1 MEHMIYNVVVDLG
14 ALMRVSKW
22 GNSLAVRLPDTVVKT
37 LKLKSG
43 DEVEIVLRG
52 ERVFE
57 VERDRSRERALERL
71 RALKKP
77 LPKGFR
83 FDRDEANAR

>member
-1 MEHMIYNVVVDLG
+1 
-14 ALMRVSKW
+14 MRVSKW
-22 GNSLAVRLPDTVVKT
+22 GNSLAVRLPNSIVKT

-43 DEVEIVLRG
+43 DEIEIGLRG

-57 VERDRSRERALERL
+57 VERDTSRQRALVRL
-71 RALKKP
+71 RALRKP

>member
-1 MEHMIYNVVVDLG
+1 
-14 ALMRVSKW
+14 MRVSKW
-22 GNSLAVRLPDTVVKT
+22 GNSLAVRLPETIVKA

-52 ERVFE
+52 DRVFQL
-57 VERDRSRERALERL
+57 ERDSSRERALLRL
-71 RALKKP
+71 RELKKP

-83 FDRDEANAR
+83 LDRDEANAR

>member
-1 MEHMIYNVVVDLG
+1 
-14 ALMRVSKW
+14 MRVSKW
-22 GNSLAVRLPDTVVKT
+22 GNSLAVRLPETIVKA

-52 ERVFE
+52 DRVFQL
-57 VERDRSRERALERL
+57 ERDSSRERALLRL
-71 RALKKP
+71 RELKKP

>member
-1 MEHMIYNVVVDLG
+1 
-14 ALMRVSKW
+14 MRVSKW
-22 GNSLAVRLPDTVVKT
+22 GNSLAVRLPDAIVKA

-52 ERVFE
+52 DRVFQL
-57 VERDRSRERALERL
+57 ERDLSRERAITRL

-83 FDRDEANAR
+83 FDREEANAR